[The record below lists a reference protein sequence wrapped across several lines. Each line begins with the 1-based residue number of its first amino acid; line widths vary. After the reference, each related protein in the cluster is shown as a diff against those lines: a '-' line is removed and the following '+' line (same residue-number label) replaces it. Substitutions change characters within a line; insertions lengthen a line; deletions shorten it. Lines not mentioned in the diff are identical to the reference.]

1 MTHANMWQVIKP
13 NCLWEIVS
21 VLTLFPSS
29 WVCRLKQVKIIC
41 NNFLKVTLNQ
51 LFEVIDKGTSW
62 RKLEGVGGTRVSID
76 ILRIRRLVCRR
87 KVRADWK
94 NKNEL
99 SFVQIIVYRG
109 HGTPN
114 CHSWGWGSR
123 LGAGWIRTGCGGR
136 SGVLAASVSGHSY
149 ANQDNQVE
157 GDDDQKSE
165 KVGVHICP
173 K

>member
-1 MTHANMWQVIKP
+1 MARRRLLAYV
-13 NCLWEIVS
+13 EI
-21 VLTLFPSS
+21 T
-29 WVCRLKQVKIIC
+29 K
-41 NNFLKVTLNQ
+41 
-51 LFEVIDKGTSW
+51 
-62 RKLEGVGGTRVSID
+62 GVGVS
-76 ILRIRRLVCRR
+76 LKMLG
-87 KVRADWK
+87 
-94 NKNEL
+94 L
-99 SFVQIIVYRG
+99 FVQIIVYRG

-165 KVGVHICP
+165 KVGVHISP